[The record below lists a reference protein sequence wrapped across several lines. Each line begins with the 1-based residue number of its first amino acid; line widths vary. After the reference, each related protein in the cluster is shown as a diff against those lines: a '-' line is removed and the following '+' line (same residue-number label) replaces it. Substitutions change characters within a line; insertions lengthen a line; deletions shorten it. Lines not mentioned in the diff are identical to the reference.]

1 MKNRRPFTV
10 LIIDD
15 DPDAVLPLL
24 KKQSYRP
31 DCEYYFLELLKQHA
45 QSAGDTAGGLQVLWS
60 QTVDLTQTVVRKK
73 SGATGVVYEPDTAKN
88 CVIQVY
94 SSQPDT
100 SGDQALW
107 QEKPELSIELSHYD
121 SVEALLRTVD
131 VVVLDL
137 GGLSGKLPHLDETAV
152 ANTFKQAGLTP
163 PSDLAN
169 LLTAAK
175 TGYPGVYFYHANIEA
190 LKSTQLVV
198 VLSVYDAIDPTSEPE
213 VKTLLHRFCGLQ
225 EHIPYTVKFGKDVV
239 QGEGPDASLHGRVQ
253 CLYQDYCEGY
263 TQLRHLGQIEE
274 AAHHN
279 YPVLIVGES
288 GTGKEYVARAI
299 HRRWFAE
306 MRRSDHNLQDNFV
319 VVNCAGLSA
328 ELARSELFGHVAGS
342 FTGATDH
349 RVGAVLRACGC
360 SGFRK
365 TNTPPGELKDA
376 KTQVDALAKAVAGME
391 AKQEQQRLEH
401 FCSQVVP
408 ALNAAIDG
416 QRNGLITLLKRIRKD
431 LDEAATGHDLVQDYY
446 NGLLKKNADHLDP
459 IATDGKKEDLGIK
472 FKHRHPIGT
481 LFLDE
486 FGDLPPEVQNLLL
499 RFLEEKSGEIQPV
512 GYPGRIAGVKI
523 RLILATSDRR
533 IAAFAGYSLIG
544 PPPSHQDMTR
554 SFRPDLL
561 FRIKG
566 QVIKTEAITTQ
577 AQLWASL
584 EEMAARHS
592 PYTWAQGAKK
602 YLAGPDGEITKILND
617 FAQPAKKASA
627 MKAFG
632 QRRELKRTID
642 LVNSYLDSAE
652 RRGLRLESDDVTEAI
667 LRSVWKPSELLM
679 TQPVVAVGSAAA
691 QQGTL
696 PAGSYDPLST
706 PLTADETI
714 VRTKALE
721 VLGNEALLDPTKL
734 QDHIQKKLAVV
745 KARGDLRDRLEA
757 AFGITNTRKSAEL
770 HEKWFTLGRV
780 FNYRGHGT
788 KPPSSKEIYIT
799 QTRSWWSGQPFRNS
813 RPRKLASRK

>member
-24 KKQSYRP
+24 KKQSYRT

-45 QSAGDTAGGLQVLWS
+45 QSVGDMAGGLQVLWS
-60 QTVDLTQTVVRKK
+60 QTVDLTQTVLRKK
-73 SGATGVVYEPDTAKN
+73 MGPKGVEYEPDTVKE
-88 CVIQVY
+88 CVLQVY
-94 SSQPDT
+94 SSQSDT
-100 SGDQALW
+100 SADQALW
-107 QEKPELSIELSHYD
+107 QEKPEISIGLSHYA
-121 SVEALLRTVD
+121 SIESLLRTVD

-137 GGLSGKLPHLDETAV
+137 GGLSGDLPDLDETTV
-152 ANTFKQAGLTP
+152 AKTFKQAGLTP

-169 LLTAAK
+169 LLTTAK

-190 LKSTQLVV
+190 LKSTQFVA

-225 EHIPYTVKFGKDVV
+225 EHIPYTVKFGKDFV

-306 MRRSDHNLQDNFV
+306 MRRNDHNLQDNFV

-360 SGFRK
+360 AGFRK
-365 TNTPPGELKDA
+365 TSTAPGELKDA
-376 KTQVDALAKAVAGME
+376 QTQVDALATAVADMA
-391 AKQEQQRLEH
+391 AKQGQQKLEH
-401 FCSQVVP
+401 FCSHVVR
-408 ALNAAIDG
+408 ALNAAIDH
-416 QRNGLITLLKRIRKD
+416 QHNGLVTLLKRIRKD
-431 LDEAATGHDLVQDYY
+431 LDEATTGHDLVQDYY
-446 NGLLKKNADHLDP
+446 NGLLKKNTDHLDP
-459 IATDGKKEDLGIK
+459 IVTDGKQEDLGIK
-472 FKHRHPIGT
+472 FKHNRPVGT

-512 GYPGRIAGVKI
+512 GYPGRIAGLKI

-533 IAAFAGYSLIG
+533 IAAFAGYPLIG
-544 PPPSHQDMTR
+544 PPPSPQDITR

-566 QVIKTEAITTQ
+566 QVIKTEAIATQ

-584 EEMAARHS
+584 EEMVARHS
-592 PYTWAQGAKK
+592 PYTWDEGAKK
-602 YLAGPDGEITKILND
+602 YLAGPEGEITKILND
-617 FAQPAKKASA
+617 FAQPPKGTSA

-667 LRSVWKPSELLM
+667 LKSVWKPSELLM
-679 TQPVVAVGSAAA
+679 TQPVAAVSSAAA

-696 PAGSYDPLST
+696 PAASYDPLST
-706 PLTADETI
+706 SLTAEEAI

-721 VLGNEALLDPTKL
+721 VLRNEDLLDPTRL
-734 QDHIQKKLAVV
+734 QDHTQKNIVEV
-745 KARGDLRDRLEA
+745 EARGELRDRLET
-757 AFGITNTRKSAEL
+757 AFGIKDAHKSAGL
-770 HEKWFTLGRV
+770 HERWFTLGRV
-780 FNYRGHGT
+780 FNYRGYGPR
-788 KPPSSKEIYIT
+788 PPSSKEIYIT
-799 QTRSWWSGQPFRNS
+799 QTKSWWSGGPFRNS